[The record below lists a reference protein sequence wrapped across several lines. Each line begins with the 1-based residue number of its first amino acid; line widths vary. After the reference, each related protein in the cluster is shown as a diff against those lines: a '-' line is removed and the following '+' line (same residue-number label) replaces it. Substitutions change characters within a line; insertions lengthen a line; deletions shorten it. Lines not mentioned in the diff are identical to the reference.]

1 MLFKLNMDILHPA
14 NRSSDSLTTCR
25 SVQRSTGND
34 RGHYDINCENFSES
48 TLNKNL
54 LINYGSFALTMEE
67 QRKLVKFFYLLLNIN
82 LKHKL
87 DTLNKLKHKYT
98 N

>member
-34 RGHYDINCENFSES
+34 RGHYDINCENFSET

-67 QRKLVKFFYLLLNIN
+67 QRKLGKFFFIYF
-82 LKHKL
+82 
-87 DTLNKLKHKYT
+87 
-98 N
+98 